1 MTTLIESVRT
11 SLSQHQEIDLRK
23 VQLALDH
30 GALIIEGE
38 LDDVAAKRHCLEAAA
53 AVSGVEG
60 IVDRL
65 HVAPAAHMSDADIRD
80 HVANAILGEPAF
92 AGCALRV
99 LHGGDFV
106 QVQSDGST
114 GSIDV
119 RVQDGVVTLDGEVP
133 NLCLKR
139 LAGVLAWWV
148 PGTRD
153 VVDGLGVEPPQ
164 EDSDDEIADAVS
176 VALEKDPFVGA
187 GRISV
192 SVRRGVVVL
201 DGAVRSADEKRVA
214 EHDTWFV
221 FGVNDVANRLSIS
234 P

>member
-1 MTTLIESVRT
+1 VTTLLDSVRT
-11 SLSQHQEIDLRK
+11 ALSRLQGIDLRLIRLK
-23 VQLALDH
+23 LDH
-30 GALIIEGE
+30 GALVMEGE
-38 LDDVAAKRHCLEAAA
+38 LDDVAGKRRCLEAAA
-53 AVSGVEG
+53 AVAGVEG

-65 HVAPAAHMSDADIRD
+65 RVTPAARMSDADIRD
-80 HVANAILGEPAF
+80 HVSKAILGEAAF

-99 LHGGDFV
+99 LHGSDWTPI
-106 QVQSDGST
+106 QSDGST

-153 VVDGLGVEPPQ
+153 VVNGLGVEPPQ
-164 EDSDDEIADAVS
+164 EDSDDEIVDAVAI
-176 VALEKDPFVGA
+176 ALEKDPFVGA
-187 GRISV
+187 GRVSV
-192 SVRRGVVVL
+192 SARRGVIVL
-201 DGAVRSADEKRVA
+201 DGAVRSADERRMA
-214 EHDTWFV
+214 EHDAWFV
-221 FGVNDVANRLSIS
+221 FGVNGVENRLSIS